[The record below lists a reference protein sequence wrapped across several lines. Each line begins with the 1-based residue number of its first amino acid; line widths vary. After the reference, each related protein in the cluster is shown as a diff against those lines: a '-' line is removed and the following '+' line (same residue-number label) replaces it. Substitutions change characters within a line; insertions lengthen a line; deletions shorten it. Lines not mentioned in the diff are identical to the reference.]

1 MTIFKATLKRLF
13 RQKSNL
19 LFLIVLP
26 LIFMIIA
33 FSGSNG
39 TAPLKVTIID
49 NDKTAITEGIIN
61 TIKDKAE
68 VNFDSEDTIQDN
80 LINNEIDYAIVIPK
94 GYTDS
99 LINGEDPI
107 LKTYEAKEGNTSTAI
122 KASLNNYINILKTF
136 AKNSN
141 GDKDKFYDAVKYYSD
156 GSYKLSYTS
165 VDKGEGNKSKT
176 DKAMAFIVLNLL
188 FSATSATNII
198 LKDREKNVFTRL
210 FTTPMTRFK
219 YIFQS
224 LLSFLVIT
232 FVQIT
237 LYFLVFKYVFKFNL
251 GDSPLSLYTLF
262 LIFGIFTISLGVFI
276 TTHSKDLRISGT
288 ISTLII
294 LPFAM
299 LGGCFWPIDV
309 MPNVLKNISKFIPT
323 TWINNSNSN
332 VLYGSTLNN
341 EMTTIAL
348 LLGLSLILLGLS
360 SNKLKNRS

>member
-26 LIFMIIA
+26 LIFMVIA

-49 NDKTAITEGIIN
+49 NDKTAITESIIN
-61 TIKDKAE
+61 NIKDKAE
-68 VNFDSEDTIQDN
+68 INFDGEETIQNN

-99 LINGEDPI
+99 LIKGEDPI

-122 KASLNNYINILKTF
+122 KTSLNNYINILKTF

-141 GDKDKFYDAVKYYSD
+141 GNEEKFYDAVKYYSD

-176 DKAMAFIVLNLL
+176 NTAMAFIVLNLL

-237 LYFLVFKYVFKFNL
+237 LYFLVFKYIFKFNL

-276 TTHSKDLRISGT
+276 TTHSKDLRVSGT
-288 ISTLII
+288 ISTLVI

-309 MPNVLKNISKFIPT
+309 MPNVLKNISKVIPT
-323 TWINNSNSN
+323 TWINTSNSN
-332 VLYGSTLNN
+332 ILYGSTLSN

-348 LLGLSLILLGLS
+348 LLGISLVLLGLS
-360 SNKLKNRS
+360 ANKLKNRA

>member
-49 NDKTAITEGIIN
+49 NDKTAITESIIN
-61 TIKDKAE
+61 TIKDKAK
-68 VNFDSEDTIQDN
+68 VNFDDEDTIQDN

-122 KASLNNYINILKTF
+122 KTSLNNYINILKTF

>member
-13 RQKSNL
+13 RQKLNL

-49 NDKTAITEGIIN
+49 NDRTSITEKIIN
-61 TIKDKAE
+61 NIKEKAE
-68 VNFDSEDTIQDN
+68 VNFDAEDTIQDN
-80 LINNEIDYAIVIPK
+80 LINNEIDYAIVIPN
-94 GYTDS
+94 GYTES
-99 LINGEDPI
+99 LINGENSI
-107 LKTYEAKEGNTSTAI
+107 IKTYEAKEGNTSTAI
-122 KASLNNYINILKTF
+122 KTSLNNYINILKTF

-141 GDKDKFYDAVKYYSD
+141 GDEEKFYDAVKYYSD
-156 GSYKLSYTS
+156 GSYKLPYTS
-165 VDKGEGNKSKT
+165 IDEGQGNKSKT
-176 DKAMAFIVLNLL
+176 DTAMAFIVLNLL

-198 LKDREKNVFTRL
+198 LKDREKNVFARL
-210 FTTPMTRFK
+210 FTTPITRFK

-251 GDSPLSLYTLF
+251 GYSPLSLYALF
-262 LIFGIFTISLGVFI
+262 LIFGVFTISLGVFI
-276 TTHSKDLRISGT
+276 TTHSKDLRVSGT
-288 ISTLII
+288 ISTLVI

-299 LGGCFWPIDV
+299 LGGCFWPRDV
-309 MPNVLKNISKFIPT
+309 MPTVLKNISKVIPT
-323 TWINNSNSN
+323 TWINASNSN
-332 VLYGSTLNN
+332 ILYGSTLIN
-341 EMTTIAL
+341 EMTTIIL

-360 SNKLKNRS
+360 SNKLKNRA

>member
-49 NDKTAITEGIIN
+49 NDKTPITEGIIN

-99 LINGEDPI
+99 LINREDPI

>member
-26 LIFMIIA
+26 LIFMVIA

-49 NDKTAITEGIIN
+49 NDKTAITESIIN
-61 TIKDKAE
+61 NIKDKAE
-68 VNFDSEDTIQDN
+68 INFDGEETIQNN
-80 LINNEIDYAIVIPK
+80 LINNKIDYAIVIPK

-99 LINGEDPI
+99 LIKGEDPI

-122 KASLNNYINILKTF
+122 KTSLNNYINILKTF

-141 GDKDKFYDAVKYYSD
+141 GNEEKFYDAVKYYSD

-176 DKAMAFIVLNLL
+176 NTAMAFIVLNLL

-237 LYFLVFKYVFKFNL
+237 LYFLVFKYIFKFNL
-251 GDSPLSLYTLF
+251 GDSPLSLYSLF

-276 TTHSKDLRISGT
+276 TTHSKDLRVSGT
-288 ISTLII
+288 ISTLVI

-309 MPNVLKNISKFIPT
+309 MPNVLKNISKVIPT
-323 TWINNSNSN
+323 TWINTSNSN
-332 VLYGSTLNN
+332 ILYGSTLSN

-348 LLGLSLILLGLS
+348 LLGISLVLLGLS
-360 SNKLKNRS
+360 ANKLKNRA

>member
-26 LIFMIIA
+26 LIFMLIA

-49 NDKTAITEGIIN
+49 NDKTAITESIIN
-61 TIKDKAE
+61 NIKDKAE
-68 VNFDSEDTIQDN
+68 INFDGEETIQNN

-99 LINGEDPI
+99 LIKGEDPI

-122 KASLNNYINILKTF
+122 KTSLNNYINILKTF

-141 GDKDKFYDAVKYYSD
+141 GNEEKFYDAVKYYSD

-176 DKAMAFIVLNLL
+176 NTAMAFIVLNLL

-237 LYFLVFKYVFKFNL
+237 LYFLVFKYIFKFNL
-251 GDSPLSLYTLF
+251 GDSPLSLYSLF

-276 TTHSKDLRISGT
+276 TTHSKDLRVSGT
-288 ISTLII
+288 ISTLVI

-309 MPNVLKNISKFIPT
+309 MPNVLKNISKVIPT
-323 TWINNSNSN
+323 TWINTSNSN
-332 VLYGSTLNN
+332 ILYGSTLSN

-348 LLGLSLILLGLS
+348 LLGISLVLLGLS
-360 SNKLKNRS
+360 ANKLKNRA

>member
-94 GYTDS
+94 SYTDS
-99 LINGEDPI
+99 LINREDPI

>member
-1 MTIFKATLKRLF
+1 MTIFKSTLKRLF

-49 NDKTAITEGIIN
+49 NDKTTITESIIN
-61 TIKDKAE
+61 SIKDKAE
-68 VNFDSEDTIQDN
+68 VNFDGEDTIQDN
-80 LINNEIDYAIVIPK
+80 LINNEIDYAIIIPK

-99 LINGEDPI
+99 LIKGEDPI
-107 LKTYEAKEGNTSTAI
+107 IKTYEAKEGNTSTAI
-122 KASLNNYINILKTF
+122 KTSLNNYINILKTF

-141 GDKDKFYDAVKYYSD
+141 GDEEKFYDAVKYYSD

-176 DKAMAFIVLNLL
+176 DTAMAFIVLNLL

-232 FVQIT
+232 FAQIT
-237 LYFLVFKYVFKFNL
+237 LYFLVFRYVFKFNL
-251 GDSPLSLYTLF
+251 GDSPLSLYILF
-262 LIFGIFTISLGVFI
+262 LIFGVFTISLGVFI
-276 TTHSKDLRISGT
+276 TTHSKDLRVSGT

-299 LGGCFWPIDV
+299 LGGCFWPRDV
-309 MPNVLKNISKFIPT
+309 MPTVLKNISEIIPT
-323 TWINNSNSN
+323 TWINTSNSN
-332 VLYGSTLNN
+332 ILYGSTLSN
-341 EMTTIAL
+341 EITTITL
-348 LLGLSLILLGLS
+348 LLGISLILLGLS
-360 SNKLKNRS
+360 SYRLKNKS

>member
-49 NDKTAITEGIIN
+49 NDKTTITEGIIN
-61 TIKDKAE
+61 TIKDKVE
-68 VNFDSEDTIQDN
+68 VNFDGEDTIQDN
-80 LINNEIDYAIVIPK
+80 LINNEIDYAIVIPN

-107 LKTYEAKEGNTSTAI
+107 LKTYEAKEGNTSTVI
-122 KASLNNYINILKTF
+122 KSSLNNYINILKTF

-188 FSATSATNII
+188 FSATAATNII

-309 MPNVLKNISKFIPT
+309 MPNVLKNISKFVPT

-332 VLYGSTLNN
+332 VLYGASLNN

>member
-13 RQKSNL
+13 REKLNI

-26 LIFMIIA
+26 LIFMLIA

-49 NDKTAITEGIIN
+49 NDKTAVTENIIN
-61 TIKDKAE
+61 NIKDKAE
-68 VNFDSEDTIQDN
+68 INFDGEETIQDD
-80 LINNEIDYAIVIPK
+80 LINNEIDYAIVIPN
-94 GYTDS
+94 GYTND
-99 LINGEDPI
+99 LINGKNPI

-122 KASLNNYINILKTF
+122 KASLDSYINILKTF

-141 GDKDKFYDAVKYYSD
+141 GDEEKFYDAIKYYSD
-156 GSYKLSYTS
+156 GSYKVSSTS

-176 DKAMAFIVLNLL
+176 DTAMAFIVLNLL
-188 FSATSATNII
+188 FSATAATNII

-210 FTTPMTRFK
+210 FTTPLTRYK

-237 LYFLVFKYVFKFNL
+237 LYFLAFKYVFKFNS

-262 LIFGIFTISLGVFI
+262 LIFGVFTISLGVFI
-276 TTHSKDLRISGT
+276 TTHSKDLRVSGT
-288 ISTLII
+288 ISTLVI

-299 LGGCFWPIDV
+299 LGGCFWPRDI
-309 MPNVLKNISKFIPT
+309 MPTVLKNISKIIPT
-323 TWINNSNSN
+323 TWINSSNSN
-332 VLYGSTLNN
+332 VLYGATLRN
-341 EMTTIAL
+341 EITTIVL
-348 LLGLSLILLGLS
+348 LLGISLILLGLS
-360 SNKLKNRS
+360 SYKLKNKA

>member
-13 RQKSNL
+13 RQKLNL

-49 NDKTAITEGIIN
+49 NDNTAITEDIIDS
-61 TIKDKAE
+61 IKDKAE
-68 VNFDSEDTIQDN
+68 VNFDDEDTIQDN
-80 LINNEIDYAIVIPK
+80 LINNEIDYAIVIPE
-94 GYTDS
+94 GYTQS
-99 LINGEDPI
+99 LINGEDPVI
-107 LKTYEAKEGNTSTAI
+107 KTYEAKEGNTSTAI
-122 KASLNNYINILKTF
+122 KTSLDNYINILKTF

-141 GDKDKFYDAVKYYSD
+141 GDEEKFYDAVKYYSD
-156 GSYKLSYTS
+156 GSYKLSYAS

-176 DKAMAFIVLNLL
+176 DTAMAFIVLNLL

-210 FTTPMTRFK
+210 FTTPITRFK

-232 FVQIT
+232 FAQIT
-237 LYFLVFKYVFKFNL
+237 LYFLVFKYIFKFNL
-251 GDSPLSLYTLF
+251 GDSPLSLYILF
-262 LIFGIFTISLGVFI
+262 LIFGVFTISLGVFI
-276 TTHSKDLRISGT
+276 TTHAKDLRVSGT
-288 ISTLII
+288 VSTLVI

-299 LGGCFWPIDV
+299 LGGCFWPRDI
-309 MPNVLKNISKFIPT
+309 MPTVLQNISKVIPT
-323 TWINNSNSN
+323 TWINASNSN
-332 VLYGSTLNN
+332 ILYGATLGN
-341 EMTTIAL
+341 EITTIVL
-348 LLGLSLILLGLS
+348 LLGISLILLGLS
-360 SNKLKNRS
+360 SYKLKNKS

>member
-13 RQKSNL
+13 RQKINL

-26 LIFMIIA
+26 LIFMVIA

-49 NDKTAITEGIIN
+49 NDKTAVTENIIN
-61 TIKDKAE
+61 NIKDKAE
-68 VNFDSEDTIQDN
+68 VNFDAEDTIQDN
-80 LINNEIDYAIVIPK
+80 LINNEIDYAIVIPN

-107 LKTYEAKEGNTSTAI
+107 LKTFEAKEGNTSTAI

-141 GDKDKFYDAVKYYSD
+141 GDEQKFYDAVKYYSD

-176 DKAMAFIVLNLL
+176 DTAMAFIVLNLL
-188 FSATSATNII
+188 FSATSATSII

-219 YIFQS
+219 YVFQS

-232 FVQIT
+232 FAQIT
-237 LYFLVFKYVFKFNL
+237 LYFLVFRYVFKFNL
-251 GDSPLSLYTLF
+251 GDSPLSLYILF
-262 LIFGIFTISLGVFI
+262 LIFGVFTISLGVFI
-276 TTHSKDLRISGT
+276 TTHAKDLRVSGT
-288 ISTLII
+288 ISTLVI

-299 LGGCFWPIDV
+299 LGGCFWPREV
-309 MPNVLKNISKFIPT
+309 MPTVLQNISKVIPT
-323 TWINNSNSN
+323 TWINSSNSN
-332 VLYGSTLNN
+332 VLYGATLGN
-341 EMTTIAL
+341 EMTTIVL
-348 LLGLSLILLGLS
+348 LLGISLILLGLS
-360 SNKLKNRS
+360 SYKLKNKA

>member
-99 LINGEDPI
+99 LINREDPI

>member
-13 RQKSNL
+13 RQKLNL

-49 NDKTAITEGIIN
+49 NDNTAITEDIIDS
-61 TIKDKAE
+61 IKDKAE
-68 VNFDSEDTIQDN
+68 VNFDDEDTIQNN
-80 LINNEIDYAIVIPK
+80 LINNEIDYAIVIPER
-94 GYTDS
+94 YTQS
-99 LINGEDPI
+99 LINGEDPVI
-107 LKTYEAKEGNTSTAI
+107 KTYEAKEGNTSTAI
-122 KASLNNYINILKTF
+122 KTSLDNYINILKTF

-141 GDKDKFYDAVKYYSD
+141 GDEEKFYDAVKYYSD

-176 DKAMAFIVLNLL
+176 DTAMAFIVLNLL

-210 FTTPMTRFK
+210 FTTPITRFK

-232 FVQIT
+232 FAQIT
-237 LYFLVFKYVFKFNL
+237 LYFLVFKYIFKFNL
-251 GDSPLSLYTLF
+251 GDSPLSLYILF
-262 LIFGIFTISLGVFI
+262 LIFGVFTISLGVFI
-276 TTHSKDLRISGT
+276 TTHAKDLRVSGT
-288 ISTLII
+288 VSTLVI

-299 LGGCFWPIDV
+299 LGGCFWPRDI
-309 MPNVLKNISKFIPT
+309 MPTVLQNISKVIPT
-323 TWINNSNSN
+323 TWINASNSN
-332 VLYGSTLNN
+332 ILYGATLGN
-341 EMTTIAL
+341 EITTIVL
-348 LLGLSLILLGLS
+348 LLGISLILLGLS
-360 SNKLKNRS
+360 SYKLKNKS

>member
-13 RQKSNL
+13 RQKLNL

-49 NDKTAITEGIIN
+49 NDNTAITEDIIDS
-61 TIKDKAE
+61 IKDKAE
-68 VNFDSEDTIQDN
+68 VNFDDEDTIQNN
-80 LINNEIDYAIVIPK
+80 LINNEIDYAIVIPE
-94 GYTDS
+94 GYTQS
-99 LINGEDPI
+99 LINGEDPVI
-107 LKTYEAKEGNTSTAI
+107 KTYEAKEGNTSTAI
-122 KASLNNYINILKTF
+122 KTSLDNYINILKTF

-141 GDKDKFYDAVKYYSD
+141 GDEEKFYDAVKYYSD

-176 DKAMAFIVLNLL
+176 DTAMAFIVLNLL

-210 FTTPMTRFK
+210 FTTPITRFK

-232 FVQIT
+232 FAQIT
-237 LYFLVFKYVFKFNL
+237 LYFLVFKYIFKFNL
-251 GDSPLSLYTLF
+251 GDSPLSLYILF
-262 LIFGIFTISLGVFI
+262 LIFGVFTISLGVFI
-276 TTHSKDLRISGT
+276 TTHAKDLRVSGT
-288 ISTLII
+288 VSTLVI

-299 LGGCFWPIDV
+299 LGGCFWPRDI
-309 MPNVLKNISKFIPT
+309 MPTVLQNISKVIPT
-323 TWINNSNSN
+323 TWINASNSN
-332 VLYGSTLNN
+332 ILYGATLGN
-341 EMTTIAL
+341 EITTIVL
-348 LLGLSLILLGLS
+348 LLGISLILLGLS
-360 SNKLKNRS
+360 SYKLKNKS

>member
-13 RQKSNL
+13 RQKLNL

-49 NDKTAITEGIIN
+49 NDNTAITEDIIN
-61 TIKDKAE
+61 NIKDKAE
-68 VNFDSEDTIQDN
+68 VNFDDEDTIQDN

-94 GYTDS
+94 GYTKS
-99 LINGEDPI
+99 LINGEDPVI
-107 LKTYEAKEGNTSTAI
+107 KTYEAKEGNTSTAI
-122 KASLNNYINILKTF
+122 KTSLDNYINILKTF

-141 GDKDKFYDAVKYYSD
+141 GDEEKFYDAVKYYSD

-176 DKAMAFIVLNLL
+176 DTAMAFIVLNLL

-210 FTTPMTRFK
+210 FTTPITRFK

-232 FVQIT
+232 FAQIT
-237 LYFLVFKYVFKFNL
+237 LYFLVFKYIFKFNL
-251 GDSPLSLYTLF
+251 GDSPLSLYILF
-262 LIFGIFTISLGVFI
+262 LIFGVFTISLGVFI
-276 TTHSKDLRISGT
+276 TTHAKDLRVSGT
-288 ISTLII
+288 VSTLII

-299 LGGCFWPIDV
+299 LGGCFWPREI
-309 MPNVLKNISKFIPT
+309 MPTVLQNISKVIPT
-323 TWINNSNSN
+323 TWINASNSN
-332 VLYGSTLNN
+332 VLYGATLGN
-341 EMTTIAL
+341 EITTIVL
-348 LLGLSLILLGLS
+348 LLGISLILLGLS
-360 SNKLKNRS
+360 SYKLKNKS

>member
-13 RQKSNL
+13 REKLNI

-39 TAPLKVTIID
+39 TAPLKVTVID
-49 NDKTAITEGIIN
+49 NDKTTVTEDIISN
-61 TIKDKAE
+61 LKDKAE
-68 VNFDSEDTIQDN
+68 INFNGEDTIQDN
-80 LINNEIDYAIVIPK
+80 LINNEIDYAIVIPEA
-94 GYTDS
+94 YTKE
-99 LINGEDPI
+99 LINGGNPI
-107 LKTYEAKEGNTSTAI
+107 IKTYEAKEGNTSTAI

-141 GDKDKFYDAVKYYSD
+141 GDEDKFFNALKNYSE
-156 GSYKLSYTS
+156 GSYKMSYAS

-176 DKAMAFIVLNLL
+176 DTAMAFIVLNLL
-188 FSATSATNII
+188 FSATAATNII

-237 LYFLVFKYVFKFNL
+237 LYFLAFKYIFKFNL
-251 GDSPLSLYTLF
+251 GDSPLSLYILF
-262 LIFGIFTISLGVFI
+262 LIFGVFTISLGVFI
-276 TTHSKDLRISGT
+276 TTHAKDLRVSGT
-288 ISTLII
+288 ISTLVI

-299 LGGCFWPIDV
+299 LGGCFWPRDI
-309 MPNVLKNISKFIPT
+309 MPTVLNNISKVIPT
-323 TWINNSNSN
+323 TWINSSNSN
-332 VLYGSTLNN
+332 VLYGATLGN
-341 EMTTIAL
+341 EINTIIL
-348 LLGLSLILLGLS
+348 LLGISLILLGLS
-360 SNKLKNRS
+360 SYKLKNKA

>member
-13 RQKSNL
+13 RQKINL

-26 LIFMIIA
+26 LIFMVIA

-49 NDKTAITEGIIN
+49 NDKTAVTENIIN
-61 TIKDKAE
+61 NIKDKAE
-68 VNFDSEDTIQDN
+68 VNFDAEDTIQDN
-80 LINNEIDYAIVIPK
+80 LINNEIDYAIVIPN

-107 LKTYEAKEGNTSTAI
+107 LKTFEAKEGNTSTAI

-141 GDKDKFYDAVKYYSD
+141 GDEQKFYDAVKYYSD

-176 DKAMAFIVLNLL
+176 DTAMAFIVLNLL
-188 FSATSATNII
+188 FSATSATSIM

-219 YIFQS
+219 YVFQS

-232 FVQIT
+232 FAQIT
-237 LYFLVFKYVFKFNL
+237 LYFLVFRYVFKFNL
-251 GDSPLSLYTLF
+251 GDSPLSLYILF

-276 TTHSKDLRISGT
+276 TTHAKDLRVSGT
-288 ISTLII
+288 ISTLVI

-299 LGGCFWPIDV
+299 LGGCFWPREV
-309 MPNVLKNISKFIPT
+309 MPTVLQNISKVIPT
-323 TWINNSNSN
+323 TWINSSNSN
-332 VLYGSTLNN
+332 VLYGATLGN
-341 EMTTIAL
+341 EMTTIVL
-348 LLGLSLILLGLS
+348 LLGISLILLGLS
-360 SNKLKNRS
+360 SYKLKNKA

>member
-13 RQKSNL
+13 RQKLNL

-49 NDKTAITEGIIN
+49 NDNTAITEDIIN
-61 TIKDKAE
+61 NIKDKAE
-68 VNFDSEDTIQDN
+68 VNFDDEDTIQDN
-80 LINNEIDYAIVIPK
+80 LINNEIDYAIVIPE
-94 GYTDS
+94 GYTKS
-99 LINGEDPI
+99 LINGEDPVI
-107 LKTYEAKEGNTSTAI
+107 KTYEAKEGNTSTAI
-122 KASLNNYINILKTF
+122 KTSLDNYINILKTF

-141 GDKDKFYDAVKYYSD
+141 GDEEKFYDAVKYYSD

-176 DKAMAFIVLNLL
+176 DTAMAFIVLNLL

-210 FTTPMTRFK
+210 FTTPITRFK

-232 FVQIT
+232 FAQIT
-237 LYFLVFKYVFKFNL
+237 LYFLVFKYIFKFNL
-251 GDSPLSLYTLF
+251 GDSPLSLYILF
-262 LIFGIFTISLGVFI
+262 LIFGVFTISLGVFI
-276 TTHSKDLRISGT
+276 TTHAKDLRVSGT
-288 ISTLII
+288 VSTLII

-299 LGGCFWPIDV
+299 LGGCFWPREI
-309 MPNVLKNISKFIPT
+309 MPTVLQNISKVIPT
-323 TWINNSNSN
+323 TWINASNSN
-332 VLYGSTLNN
+332 VLYGATLGN
-341 EMTTIAL
+341 EITTIVL
-348 LLGLSLILLGLS
+348 LLGISLILLGLS
-360 SNKLKNRS
+360 SYKLKNKS